1 MISKKELVE
10 NINMAEV
17 GKMSVKRFY
26 KDLDE
31 AIKTQNRQSIYRLSK
46 IITRKYLIN

>member
-1 MISKKELVE
+1 MISKEEL
-10 NINMAEV
+10 IKDIKMAEA
-17 GKMSVKRFY
+17 GKMSVKKFY

-46 IITRKYLIN
+46 IITRYRMN

>member
-1 MISKKELVE
+1 MISKNELIE
-10 NINMAEV
+10 NIKMAEV
-17 GKMSVKRFY
+17 GKMSIKKFY

-46 IITRKYLIN
+46 IITRSSMN